1 MNLSPLIGQ
10 IYREEE
16 MRLLYPHHQLIQLE
30 GDNKRYADDFTETRI
45 VWMADISPIRIY
57 ICKY

>member
-16 MRLLYPHHQLIQLE
+16 MSLLYPHHQLTLLE

-45 VWMADISPIRIY
+45 VWMVDVSPIRIY

>member
-1 MNLSPLIGQ
+1 MNRSPFIGQ

-16 MRLLYPHHQLIQLE
+16 MRLLYPHHQLIRLE
-30 GDNKRYADDFTETRI
+30 GDNQRYADDFTETRI
-45 VWMADISPIRIY
+45 VWMVEESPIRIY